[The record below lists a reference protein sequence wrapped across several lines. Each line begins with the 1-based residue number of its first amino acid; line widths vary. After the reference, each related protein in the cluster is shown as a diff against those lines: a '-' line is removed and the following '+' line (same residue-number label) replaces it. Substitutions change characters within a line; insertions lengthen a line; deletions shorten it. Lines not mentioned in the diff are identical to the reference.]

1 MINGRHGPSHCGV
14 RRADRE
20 LHSECEKAK
29 DEMKHELS
37 KAVDE
42 LLTGT
47 LPPAFPVDGAPYP
60 PTISDDAVRLE

>member
-1 MINGRHGPSHCGV
+1 MDATA
-14 RRADRE
+14 RRIVAFEEPTGSFTRSARRLSD
-20 LHSECEKAK
+20 
-29 DEMKHELS
+29 DMKHELS